1 MGFSS
6 RSMEIVLSV
15 VVGDHTGAILACV
28 VTPKSAIPDPA
39 LADAS
44 GLQIAKKCWWKG
56 IVWK

>member
-1 MGFSS
+1 
-6 RSMEIVLSV
+6 MEIVLSV

-39 LADAS
+39 LADAL